1 MKKTYFAPEIEIT
14 KIACAPLLSGSITGF
29 EGITDEIDLG
39 GESDGGLEAESNMF
53 DFFDGDDGSDNFAF

>member
-1 MKKTYFAPEIEIT
+1 MKKTYLAPEAEIV

-39 GESDGGLEAESNMF
+39 GESDGGLEAESHMF
-53 DFFDGDDGSDNFAF
+53 DFFSDEDDNSSFFE